1 MNLHLILK
9 RRWFSQRRPGLIS
22 SDLRKSIRLSLF
34 QIIALLGAH
43 VIAMMVFENIG
54 FWQSVWLTL
63 VTVSTVGYG
72 DVSASTPE
80 GQIAT
85 IVVILVGAVMLLP
98 KLAGDYLDY
107 RGNIKEQKLKGK
119 WRWNMTDHTVILN
132 TPATDREQYL
142 KRLIMQFRASDEY
155 SDSSMEI
162 VTSEFPDGLPESI
175 LNLKN
180 VTHYHGRA
188 DDTTCL
194 TAANVV
200 DASSIIVL
208 AKRESDKASDGRTF
222 DILHRLKELGVEG
235 RILAECVDDAN
246 RDRLIKAGAD
256 VVIRPI
262 RAYPEMIVRAFVAPG
277 AEEIIENMFS
287 HSGDEYIRFDV
298 DVEKSRWAYV
308 TCALATNDIG
318 TAIGYVSKSDGQLHC
333 NPPQLE
339 PFSASAIFVV
349 AREENMP
356 NIGAVKE
363 ALL

>member
-9 RRWFSQRRPGLIS
+9 RRWSSHRRPGLIS
-22 SDLRKSIRLSLF
+22 SDLKKSIGQSF
-34 QIIALLGAH
+34 FMIVALLGAH
-43 VIAMMVFENIG
+43 VAAMMFFENIG
-54 FWQSVWLTL
+54 FWKSVWLTL

-72 DVSASTPE
+72 DVSAATPE
-80 GQIAT
+80 GQMAT
-85 IVVILVGAVMLLP
+85 IIVILVGAIMLLP

-107 RGNIKEQKLKGK
+107 RSNIRDQKLKGK
-119 WRWNMTDHTVILN
+119 WRWEMSGHTVILN

-142 KRLIMQFRASDEY
+142 KRLIMQFRAADDYAE
-155 SDSSMEI
+155 SSMQI
-162 VTSEFPDGLPESI
+162 VTSEFPGGLPESI

-188 DDTTCL
+188 DDTDSL
-194 TAANVV
+194 NAANV
-200 DASSIIVL
+200 AEAASIIVL
-208 AKRESDKASDGRTF
+208 AKREADKASDGRTF
-222 DILHRLKELGVEG
+222 DILHRLKELGVKG

-246 RDRLIKAGAD
+246 RGRLQTAGAD
-256 VVIRPI
+256 VIIRPI

-277 AEEIIENMFS
+277 AEGIIENMFS

-298 DVEKSRWAYV
+298 DVEKPRWSDI
-308 TCALATNDIG
+308 TCALATKDIG
-318 TAIGYVSKSDGQLHC
+318 TAIGYIAKSDGQLHC

-356 NIGAVKE
+356 SVGAVKE